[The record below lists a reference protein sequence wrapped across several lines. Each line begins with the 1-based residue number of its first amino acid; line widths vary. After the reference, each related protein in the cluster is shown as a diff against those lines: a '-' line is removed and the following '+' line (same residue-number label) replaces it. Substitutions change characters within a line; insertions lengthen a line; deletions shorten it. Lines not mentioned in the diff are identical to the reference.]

1 MDYWKPNATVAAII
15 ERDGRFLM
23 IEEQTREGPRLNQP
37 GGHLDPGESPQQAVE
52 RETLEETAHLAQ
64 AVAGV
69 GIYLLRYTHQ
79 ASGADVTYLRFSF
92 ACRIISIDRERP
104 LDTGII
110 RTLWLGAEEIRAR
123 SAMHRSPVVMKSIDD
138 YLKGKRFP
146 LDLIYTHPNCV
157 YSMV

>member
-1 MDYWKPNATVAAII
+1 MDYWKPNATVAAVI

-23 IEEQTREGPRLNQP
+23 IEEMTREGLKLNQP
-37 GGHLDPGESPQQAVE
+37 AGHIEPGESPAQAVE
-52 RETLEETAHLAQ
+52 RETLEETAHLAR

-69 GIYLLRYTHQ
+69 GIYMSRYTHQ

-92 ACRIISIDRERP
+92 ACHIISVDRQQR
-104 LDTGII
+104 LDKGIV
-110 RTLWLGAEEIRAR
+110 RTLWLSAAEIRAR
-123 SAMHRSPVVMKSIDD
+123 SEMHRSPVVMKSVDD

-146 LDLIYTHPNCV
+146 LDLIYTDPSCV